1 MPSWPRCKT
10 HAVVRSSILA
20 FKTRIG
26 LKNRPIRA
34 SYGEERRQFSVFVYI
49 VVMAQIPQISS
60 ISKLHGTTARVIE
73 FAITI
78 KTITPK
84 TITKR

>member
-1 MPSWPRCKT
+1 
-10 HAVVRSSILA
+10 
-20 FKTRIG
+20 
-26 LKNRPIRA
+26 
-34 SYGEERRQFSVFVYI
+34 
-49 VVMAQIPQISS
+49 MAQISQISS
-60 ISKLHGTTARVIE
+60 ISNQHGKTARALAFAFE